1 MTDENAQGA
10 QLKSVHTTTLPDLL
24 RQAGVSLLVSTY
36 QAGKLIVV
44 RADGDHAN
52 THFRNF
58 NTPMGLAF
66 DRGRLAIGTGLHVW
80 EFHDQ
85 PEVARQLEPAG
96 RHDACFLPRHAIV
109 TGQIGIH
116 EIAWAGDELW
126 IVNTRFSCLC
136 TPDPRYSFVPRW
148 RPRFVSALAP
158 EDRCHLNGL
167 GLREGRPA
175 FVTALGETDS
185 PAAWRENKARG
196 GCLVDVPSG
205 EVIAR
210 GLSMPHSPRWHNG
223 RLWIL
228 ESGAGSLSVVD
239 LAAGRLNTVA
249 LLPGFTRG
257 LDFFGPYA
265 FIGLSQVRESA
276 LFSGIPIT
284 DRLPVE
290 ERSCGVWVVDTRT
303 GETVAFLRFES
314 GVQEVFA
321 VQVLPDRRYPDVL
334 TDDQPTVANAF
345 LLPDEALADVANSTP
360 KRGERSGVEE
370 SR

>member
-1 MTDENAQGA
+1 MTNENAQGA
-10 QLKSVHTTTLPDLL
+10 QLQSVHTTTLPDLL

-116 EIAWAGDELW
+116 EIAWVGDELW

-167 GLREGRPA
+167 GLRDGRPA
-175 FVTALGETDS
+175 L
-185 PAAWRENKARG
+185 
-196 GCLVDVPSG
+196 
-205 EVIAR
+205 
-210 GLSMPHSPRWHNG
+210 
-223 RLWIL
+223 
-228 ESGAGSLSVVD
+228 
-239 LAAGRLNTVA
+239 
-249 LLPGFTRG
+249 
-257 LDFFGPYA
+257 
-265 FIGLSQVRESA
+265 
-276 LFSGIPIT
+276 
-284 DRLPVE
+284 
-290 ERSCGVWVVDTRT
+290 
-303 GETVAFLRFES
+303 
-314 GVQEVFA
+314 
-321 VQVLPDRRYPDVL
+321 
-334 TDDQPTVANAF
+334 
-345 LLPDEALADVANSTP
+345 
-360 KRGERSGVEE
+360 
-370 SR
+370 